1 MQVPLYQAK
10 AEFFRMLGH
19 PVRIRVLELLQHGPV
34 PVRDLLADIEIEPSS
49 LSQQL
54 AVLRRS
60 GIVVSIREGST
71 VRYALAGGDVAELLR
86 AARRILTELL
96 AGQNELLAELRQTDG
111 SAPAPGQH
119 PKAEPPGATTV
130 SRTVDD
136 GAGHSQSDAYARAG
150 SDEGSRLRVTGSLPT
165 C

>member
-60 GIVVSIREGST
+60 GIVVSTREGST

-96 AGQNELLAELRQTDG
+96 VGQNELLAELRQTDDG
-111 SAPAPGQH
+111 RTAPA
-119 PKAEPPGATTV
+119 T
-130 SRTVDD
+130 
-136 GAGHSQSDAYARAG
+136 
-150 SDEGSRLRVTGSLPT
+150 LPT
-165 C
+165 GTGPS

>member
-19 PVRIRVLELLQHGPV
+19 PTRIRVLELLQHGPV

-54 AVLRRS
+54 AILRRS
-60 GIVVSIREGST
+60 GIVVSTREGST
-71 VRYALAGGDVAELLR
+71 VTYALAGGDVAELLR

-96 AGQNELLAELRQTDG
+96 AGRNQLLAELRQTDT
-111 SAPAPGQH
+111 S
-119 PKAEPPGATTV
+119 PPGAAAATEDSVT
-130 SRTVDD
+130 
-136 GAGHSQSDAYARAG
+136 AGTLGGSAR
-150 SDEGSRLRVTGSLPT
+150 R
-165 C
+165 

>member
-34 PVRDLLADIEIEPSS
+34 AVRDLLADIEIEPSS

-54 AVLRRS
+54 GVLRRA
-60 GIVVSIREGST
+60 GIIVSTRQGST
-71 VRYALAGGDVAELLR
+71 VIYALAGGDIADLLK

-96 AGQNELLAELRQTDG
+96 AGQYAILTEVHETEP
-111 SAPAPGQH
+111 SAAPLPAGR
-119 PKAEPPGATTV
+119 KT
-130 SRTVDD
+130 
-136 GAGHSQSDAYARAG
+136 
-150 SDEGSRLRVTGSLPT
+150 
-165 C
+165 

>member
-19 PVRIRVLELLQHGPV
+19 PVRIRVLELLQGGPL
-34 PVRDLLADIEIEPSS
+34 PVRDLLSEIEIEPSS

-54 AVLRRS
+54 GVLRRS

-71 VRYALAGGDVAELLR
+71 VSYALAGGDVAELLR

-96 AGQNELLAELRQTDG
+96 AGQSVLLAELQQADLGAPVPERGDG
-111 SAPAPGQH
+111 PAP
-119 PKAEPPGATTV
+119 
-130 SRTVDD
+130 RTVAQA
-136 GAGHSQSDAYARAG
+136 GAK
-150 SDEGSRLRVTGSLPT
+150 
-165 C
+165 